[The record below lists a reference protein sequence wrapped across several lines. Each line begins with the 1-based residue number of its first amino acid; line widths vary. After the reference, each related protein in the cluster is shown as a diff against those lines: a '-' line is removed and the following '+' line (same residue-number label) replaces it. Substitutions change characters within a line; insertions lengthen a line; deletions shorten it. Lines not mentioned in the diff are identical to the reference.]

1 MDFIYPDLSWYSEIS
16 DQKNVSLRCP
26 YANVHRCPRYYS
38 SLYLLGNDGITTKM
52 ETEKIQKLN
61 ELWNKSDL
69 LPVITEHDTS
79 IMGSDGNKS
88 GFSNFCPEVSFDI
101 FGLFAVSL
109 FPYADG
115 IDRGVAHA
123 QLAKEAH
130 PKDWR
135 WNWAHVEPLHYLEC
149 PVYSL
154 LITRPVI
161 NKSEILKEKTTQE
174 IIELKPGFMGIS
186 VNIRAALSRLAKWW
200 LSKQ

>member
-79 IMGSDGNKS
+79 IMGSAGNKS

-154 LITRPVI
+154 LITRPAI